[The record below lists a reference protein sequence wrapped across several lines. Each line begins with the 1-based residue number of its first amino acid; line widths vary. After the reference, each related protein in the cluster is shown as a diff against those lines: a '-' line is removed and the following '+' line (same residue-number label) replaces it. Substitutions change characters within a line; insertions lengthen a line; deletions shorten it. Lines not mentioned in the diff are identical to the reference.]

1 MFAIL
6 RSPFAVHDLVLRGFH
21 WDMEERPHLSSLQ
34 RALKLEKAKLT
45 LIERNVIR
53 GNRINPFWSI
63 SVNDREMEY
72 LRKENF
78 EA

>member
-1 MFAIL
+1 
-6 RSPFAVHDLVLRGFH
+6 
-21 WDMEERPHLSSLQ
+21 MEERPHLSSLQ